1 MYSCSE
7 VVRSIASDEYS
18 QARLFKKLAI
28 RLHLAMCRH
37 CARYWK
43 ELRAI
48 AAAVRV
54 KRPGECE
61 VSHSEIAAVKKR
73 ILADLADK
81 SPP

>member
-37 CARYWK
+37 CSLYWK

-48 AAAVRV
+48 AAAVRAIGA
-54 KRPGECE
+54 GEGG
-61 VSHSEIAAVKKR
+61 VSDSEIEAVKKR